1 MPIFLLRQT
10 VRRLRGRL
18 ARSDF
23 KGVLPLPLFFRFLS
37 VLVLLLLVFSGAPV
51 GFRPAADSAD
61 SAIVGGST
69 GEVAGA
75 AQSAVND
82 DNLWPRRIPDS
93 PEAPALTAKSVLV
106 VDGVG
111 GKTLY
116 EKNPREPLPPASTTK
131 IITALVIL
139 ENHGLAEIVAVPLEC
154 LAALDGQAQMGLVAD
169 EKLTVET
176 LLYGLLLNSASDA
189 ACTLA
194 SFGQTPAEFVDS
206 MNLEAARLGLA
217 ETHFENPVGLDG
229 EQQRS
234 SATDLLTL
242 AQEAMRNPEF
252 RKIVGTAE
260 IKVHDALTPP
270 TRWHGLKSTNTLLTT
285 LPGITGVK
293 TGRTEDAGECLI
305 VSWFHE
311 GREIYAVILGSNDR
325 FAEMTALLD
334 WVKRV
339 YSFGPAEVS
348 NQLPSTAGR

>member
-1 MPIFLLRQT
+1 MPTFLLRQT

-23 KGVLPLPLFFRFLS
+23 KGVFPLHSVFHFLS
-37 VLVLLLLVFSGAPV
+37 ALVLLLLVFSGVPV
-51 GFRPAADSAD
+51 GFRPAVDSAVPGE
-61 SAIVGGST
+61 SI

-75 AQSAVND
+75 TQSAVND
-82 DNLWPRRIPDS
+82 DNLWPKRIPDS
-93 PEAPALTAKSVLV
+93 PEAPFLTAKSVLV
-106 VDGVG
+106 VDGAG

-116 EKNPREPLPPASTTK
+116 EKNPRESLPPASTTK
-131 IITALVIL
+131 IITALVTL
-139 ENHGLAEIVAVPLEC
+139 KNHSLSEVASVPLEC
-154 LAALDGQAQMGLVAD
+154 LAGLDGQAQMGLIAD

-194 SFGQTPAEFVDS
+194 GFGQTPTEFVGL
-206 MNLEAARLGLA
+206 MNLEAARLGLS

-234 SATDLLTL
+234 SAADLLTL
-242 AQEAMRNPEF
+242 AKEAMCNPEF

-305 VSWFHE
+305 ASWFHE
-311 GREIYAVILGSNDR
+311 DHEIYAVILGSSDR

-339 YSFGPAEVS
+339 YSFGPAEAS
-348 NQLPSTAGR
+348 SQLPSTAGR